1 MVRNTLL
8 VTLIVN
14 FLTEMW
20 IQIFYQEDCSN
31 LEKWKIM
38 ASIAALK
45 VLVATVLDHSL
56 RSTRIILTFREATAI
71 RN

>member
-31 LEKWKIM
+31 LEKWKILV
-38 ASIAALK
+38 SVAALK
-45 VLVATVLDHSL
+45 ALVAAVLDHSL
-56 RSTRIILTFREATAI
+56 KSTRIVLIFHQASTSRD
-71 RN
+71 

>member
-1 MVRNTLL
+1 
-8 VTLIVN
+8 
-14 FLTEMW
+14 MW

-56 RSTRIILTFREATAI
+56 RSTRIILTFHEVSAI